1 MDLTKKGVN
10 PMGQEEICAVFARN
24 LNKLMVRENLKQS
37 DLVLKLN
44 VSKAQVSDWCAGK
57 NIPRSNYLASLVD
70 LFGCQ
75 LSELM
80 SENQPAPT
88 NGDGLNAEDKR
99 LLTMIHNLS
108 PEDRE
113 RIVAIIEA
121 LAGLE

>member
-1 MDLTKKGVN
+1 
-10 PMGQEEICAVFARN
+10 MGQEEICAVFARN

-37 DLVLKLN
+37 DLVLKLS

-57 NIPRSNYLASLVD
+57 NIPRSNYLAAIVD

-75 LSELM
+75 LSDLM
-80 SENQPAPT
+80 SEKQPAPT
-88 NGDGLNAEDKR
+88 NEGELNAEDKR

-108 PEDRE
+108 PENRA

>member
-1 MDLTKKGVN
+1 
-10 PMGQEEICAVFARN
+10 MGQEEICAVFARN

-57 NIPRSNYLASLVD
+57 NIPRSNYLAALVD

-80 SENQPAPT
+80 SEKQPAPT
-88 NGDGLNAEDKR
+88 DGDGLTEEDMTIIELLHR
-99 LLTMIHNLS
+99 LP
-108 PEDRE
+108 PENRE
-113 RIVAIIEA
+113 RVFEIIKA
-121 LAGLE
+121 LSSQ

>member
-1 MDLTKKGVN
+1 
-10 PMGQEEICAVFARN
+10 MGQEEICAVFARN

-57 NIPRSNYLASLVD
+57 NIPRSNYLAALVD

-80 SENQPAPT
+80 SEKQPAPT

-99 LLTMIHNLS
+99 LLMMIHNLS
-108 PEDRE
+108 PETRE
-113 RIVAIIEA
+113 RIVAIIES

>member
-1 MDLTKKGVN
+1 MDLTTKGVK

-24 LNKLMVRENLKQS
+24 LNKLMAQEILKQS

-57 NIPRSNYLASLVD
+57 NIPRSNYLAAIVD

-75 LSELM
+75 LSDLM
-80 SENQPAPT
+80 SEKQPAPT
-88 NGDGLNAEDKR
+88 NEGELNAEDKR

-108 PEDRE
+108 PENRA

>member
-1 MDLTKKGVN
+1 
-10 PMGQEEICAVFARN
+10 MGQEEICAVFARN
-24 LNKLMVRENLKQS
+24 LNKLMAQENLKQS

-57 NIPRSNYLASLVD
+57 NIPRSNYLAAIVD

-75 LSELM
+75 LSDLM
-80 SENQPAPT
+80 SEKQPAPT
-88 NGDGLNAEDKR
+88 DEGELGEEDKK
-99 LLTMIHNLS
+99 LLMMIHNLS
-108 PEDRE
+108 PENRA

>member
-1 MDLTKKGVN
+1 MDLTKKGVK

-37 DLVLKLN
+37 DLVLKLK

-57 NIPRSNYLASLVD
+57 NIPRSNYLAALVD
-70 LFGCQ
+70 LFGCR

-80 SENQPAPT
+80 SEKQPAPT
-88 NGDGLNAEDKR
+88 NGDGLSEEDKR
-99 LLTMIHNLS
+99 LLMMIHNLS

>member
-1 MDLTKKGVN
+1 MDLTKKGVK

-57 NIPRSNYLASLVD
+57 NIPRSNYLAALVD
-70 LFGCQ
+70 LFGCR

-80 SENQPAPT
+80 SEKQPAPT
-88 NGDGLNAEDKR
+88 NGDGLSEEDKR
-99 LLTMIHNLS
+99 LLMMIHNLS

-121 LAGLE
+121 LAELE

>member
-1 MDLTKKGVN
+1 
-10 PMGQEEICAVFARN
+10 MGQEEICAVFARN
-24 LNKLMVRENLKQS
+24 LNKLMIRENLKQS
-37 DLVLKLN
+37 DLVLKLK

-80 SENQPAPT
+80 SEKQPAPT
-88 NGDGLNAEDKR
+88 NEDELNAEDKR
-99 LLTMIHNLS
+99 LLMMIHNLS
-108 PEDRE
+108 PENRE
-113 RIVAIIEA
+113 RIVEIIKA

>member
-1 MDLTKKGVN
+1 MDLTKKGVK

-37 DLVLKLN
+37 DLVLKLK

-57 NIPRSNYLASLVD
+57 NIPRSNYLAALVD
-70 LFGCQ
+70 LFGCR

-80 SENQPAPT
+80 SEKQPAPT
-88 NGDGLNAEDKR
+88 NGDGLSEEDKR
-99 LLTMIHNLS
+99 LLMMIHNLS

-121 LAGLE
+121 LAELE

>member
-1 MDLTKKGVN
+1 
-10 PMGQEEICAVFARN
+10 MGQEEICAVFARN
-24 LNKLMVRENLKQS
+24 LNKLMAKENLKQS

-57 NIPRSNYLASLVD
+57 NIPRSNYLAALVD

-80 SENQPAPT
+80 SEKQFAPT
-88 NGDGLNAEDKR
+88 NEGELSEEDKR
-99 LLTMIHNLS
+99 MLTMIHNLT
-108 PEDRE
+108 PENRE
-113 RIVAIIEA
+113 RIAEIIKA

>member
-1 MDLTKKGVN
+1 
-10 PMGQEEICAVFARN
+10 MGQEEICAVFARN
-24 LNKLMVRENLKQS
+24 LNKLMARENLKQS

-80 SENQPAPT
+80 SEKQPIPT
-88 NGDGLNAEDKR
+88 NGDGLSEEDKR
-99 LLTMIHNLS
+99 LLMMIHNLT
-108 PEDRE
+108 PENRE
-113 RIVAIIEA
+113 RIAEIIKA

>member
-1 MDLTKKGVN
+1 MDLTTKGVK

-24 LNKLMVRENLKQS
+24 LNKLMAQENLKQS

-57 NIPRSNYLASLVD
+57 NIPRSNYLAAIVD

-75 LSELM
+75 LSDLM
-80 SENQPAPT
+80 SE
-88 NGDGLNAEDKR
+88 K

-108 PEDRE
+108 PENRA

>member
-1 MDLTKKGVN
+1 MDLTKKGVK
-10 PMGQEEICAVFARN
+10 PMGQEEICAIFARN

-57 NIPRSNYLASLVD
+57 NIPRSNYLAALVD
-70 LFGCQ
+70 LFGCR

-80 SENQPAPT
+80 SEKQPAPT

-99 LLTMIHNLS
+99 LLMMIHNLS

-121 LAGLE
+121 LAELE